1 MTDIPAADLPTV
13 CIEACIYV
21 IDFVKETGPMQLS
34 DAQPT
39 SEFIQNTLPLL
50 LSRYTISFLAE
61 GDCIEYFLTDSAT
74 DDEISQNLTI
84 SLNRFARRIE
94 IIRFYP
100 ELKKQPNTKY
110 FSAACFYLLVHHF
123 ARYFNLTHHHKIF
136 VRTQPEI
143 YTRFYK
149 SLADFNF
156 YPESQIANTI
166 DLLSDFSPTDVDIS
180 MIAEKAADPDEMLFM
195 IA

>member
-1 MTDIPAADLPTV
+1 MLDDYLKHKAARESLGIPPKPLKKEQVEALP
-13 CIEACIYV
+13 A
-21 IDFVKETGPMQLS
+21 
-34 DAQPT
+34 
-39 SEFIQNTLPLL
+39 SEFIRQTLPLL

-61 GDCIEYFLTDSAT
+61 GDCIAYFLTDNAT
-74 DDEISQNLTI
+74 NDEVSQNLTI

-100 ELKKQPNTKY
+100 ELNKQPNTKY

-123 ARYFNLTHHHKIF
+123 ARYFDLSCDHKIF

-156 YPESQIANTI
+156 YPKSQIANTI
-166 DLLSDFSPTDVDIS
+166 DLLSDYTRTDVDIS
-180 MIAEKAADPDEMLFM
+180 MISEKAADPDELLFM